1 MVPHVPAWK
10 RVGLKLKYAKET
22 AEVVAPPASTEIY
35 APAAVESATPSIML
49 SKRSRTEEHTDAGSK
64 TKKRKA
70 SSAKPVELVPPG
82 ANGVKTAE
90 TPITAP
96 QPTSKV
102 TRKKSVTFTP
112 ETKLEDGDRIA
123 EIFEAWDKGELV
135 GADVEPLPREDV
147 ASTAP
152 ISGEPD
158 EASPPPLPAKDKKSK
173 PKHGKK
179 SDSTETVAYLQYLDR
194 FILDKAHWK
203 FNKAKQNDLLRNAF
217 NIYRIPSSYT
227 AWLLEYISGLSGAA
241 ARQRLREGAQE
252 VLGETTGPN
261 GRILTEAGEE
271 DEDATRDQTLK
282 RIRAEA
288 VWNRLQEA
296 PPPPTVKTV
305 AVQAPK
311 LSHVSSGPVITGS
324 AKYTKFAEEPDV
336 PVANGGTAK
345 PARKRTRKSRTEV
358 SSDEDSSSSD
368 SDSDSDGSMGSKGSI
383 SKASASNGAG
393 SSSSDSTS
401 EREEDSGSSDS
412 DD

>member
-10 RVGLKLKYAKET
+10 RLGLKLKYAKDT
-22 AEVVAPPASTEIY
+22 AEIA
-35 APAAVESATPSIML
+35 ATPSLADTSTPTTAEPEDPPIKL
-49 SKRSRTEEHTDAGSK
+49 PKRSRTDEHTNAGPEA
-64 TKKRKA
+64 KKQKA
-70 SSAKPVELVPPG
+70 SSAHLSEPVTPAPNGSELAITP
-82 ANGVKTAE
+82 TA
-90 TPITAP
+90 AP
-96 QPTSKV
+96 QPTSKL

-135 GADVEPLPREDV
+135 GADVEPLPREEV
-147 ASTAP
+147 TPTITTAD
-152 ISGEPD
+152 EAE
-158 EASPPPLPAKDKKSK
+158 EASPPPLPAKEKKSK

-179 SDSTETVAYLQYLDR
+179 SDSSETVAYLQYLDQ
-194 FILDKAHWK
+194 FILDKPHWK

-227 AWLLEYISGLSGAA
+227 AWLLDYISGLSGAA

-261 GRILTEAGEE
+261 SRILNEAGEE
-271 DEDATRDQTLK
+271 DEDATRDQTLR

-288 VWNRLQEA
+288 VWNRLQQA
-296 PPPPTVKTV
+296 PPPPNVRTV

-336 PVANGGTAK
+336 PVTTGGTAK
-345 PARKRTRKSRTEV
+345 PGRKRTRKSRTEV
-358 SSDEDSSSSD
+358 SSDEESSSSD
-368 SDSDSDGSMGSKGSI
+368 RDSDSDGSKGSKGST
-383 SKASASNGAG
+383 SKAGASNGVA

-401 EREEDSGSSDS
+401 ESEKDSDSSDS
-412 DD
+412 

>member
-10 RVGLKLKYAKET
+10 RLGLKLKYAKDTAET
-22 AEVVAPPASTEIY
+22 AAPSAETR
-35 APAAVESATPSIML
+35 APAAVEAEAPSITL
-49 SKRSRTEEHTDAGSK
+49 SKRSRTEEHNDAGPKSK
-64 TKKRKA
+64 KQK
-70 SSAKPVELVPPG
+70 SSSVPPIDP
-82 ANGVKTAE
+82 V
-90 TPITAP
+90 TPGPNCKGSAITPTTAP
-96 QPTSKV
+96 QPKSKV

-135 GADVEPLPREDV
+135 GADVEPLPREEV
-147 ASTAP
+147 TVTSTTAD
-152 ISGEPD
+152 ELE
-158 EASPPPLPAKDKKSK
+158 EASPPSLPAKEKKSK
-173 PKHGKK
+173 TKHGKK
-179 SDSTETVAYLQYLDR
+179 SDSTETAAYLQYLDQ
-194 FILDKAHWK
+194 FTLDKAHWK

-227 AWLLEYISGLSGAA
+227 AWLLDYISGLSGAA

-324 AKYTKFAEEPDV
+324 AKYTKFAEEPDL
-336 PVANGGTAK
+336 PVVNGGTVKAT
-345 PARKRTRKSRTEV
+345 RKRTRKSRTEV
-358 SSDEDSSSSD
+358 SSDEESSSSD

-383 SKASASNGAG
+383 PKAGISSGAG

-401 EREEDSGSSDS
+401 GSDEDSDSSDS